1 MADAN
6 IVIFGNALGGGTI
19 AIPDN
24 NTTALE
30 IDSVDAEKYITLDTT
45 DDASKVVLLG
55 THTEADNESSGMVG
69 IREATPK
76 APLHIVGTG
85 GSTGMSIDPT
95 ANNSPTLFIENSS
108 NNSKDRCNVA
118 LNTDGA
124 NGSSIYLYKSDTRRL
139 LIEGTGSLASVSSE
153 TVPLKLTSSAG
164 SGQYIS
170 FTTGG
175 AERLKIDNSGAI
187 ATGGEA
193 TPLCAANGIHI
204 FESDTG
210 VTLSGA
216 DGADQLVIES
226 NESDGAGLTIL
237 TDTNRVGK
245 IHFSDEAPSG
255 KIEYSHSTNTMSFY
269 AFNNERLTIKS
280 GGFVGV
286 ADTAPTSMI
295 GVKGDLSLALSSGT
309 VSTSGSSTTLTGSS
323 TAFLTDFA
331 VGSAIKVGTVTTT
344 VTAIASDTS
353 LTLEDAI
360 DTGSTGTTCTRD
372 QPLLALKSGDGKTR
386 FQYDSL
392 GQLTLCDTA
401 QTNIIITD
409 GDVVTITGSQN
420 TIIGAEPATTI
431 TGGYNTRVGTRAG
444 KGNSSSSTT
453 IVGAQAGEGASAGT
467 EVTLFGYYSGN
478 AGPGSYC
485 TGIGPRALSGTQSGG
500 TYNTGLGYRAGDSIT
515 TGDRNLCLGADSD
528 AAATLAN
535 QIAIGYEAICNTAN
549 TAVIGDSSIV
559 LIRPGSNGNVELGNA
574 SFQFDDV
581 FTENVTDSSDER
593 VKEQIENTSLGLD
606 FINRLRPVSYKLK
619 DVEEEW
625 GTRTSKEINEDG
637 EEVEVSK
644 EILIQPAVS
653 HTRKHQ
659 GLIAQEVKAVL
670 DEIGVDAADFGGYV
684 DANISGGADKLALRY
699 RQFIGPL
706 IKAVQELTARIEV
719 LENGD

>member
-1 MADAN
+1 
-6 IVIFGNALGGGTI
+6 
-19 AIPDN
+19 
-24 NTTALE
+24 
-30 IDSVDAEKYITLDTT
+30 ITLDTT

-85 GSTGMSIDPT
+85 GSTGMSVDPT
-95 ANNSPTLFIENSS
+95 QNYSPTVFIENGS
-108 NNSKDRCNVA
+108 NNTKDRCLMI
-118 LNTDGA
+118 LNGDGGSGASIDLHHTD
-124 NGSSIYLYKSDTRRL
+124 SRRL
-139 LIEGTGSLASVSSE
+139 GFSGYGSAAAIFSDNG
-153 TVPLKLTSSAG
+153 VPLQISAV

-175 AERLKIDNSGAI
+175 SESIRIDNDGKVGIGEDTPLGAERGSVHVKTGDSSATSDDVHADADDLLVEGSGNAGI
-187 ATGGEA
+187 SILTPTNGKGCLYFVDANTGG
-193 TPLCAANGIHI
+193 TPDGIV
-204 FESDTG
+204 FDQGTG
-210 VTLSGA
+210 SLRFQVGNS
-216 DGADQLVIES
+216 E
-226 NESDGAGLTIL
+226 
-237 TDTNRVGK
+237 RVRFTG
-245 IHFSDEAPSG
+245 S
-255 KIEYSHSTNTMSFY
+255 
-269 AFNNERLTIKS
+269 
-280 GGFVGV
+280 GFVGV
-286 ADTAPTSMI
+286 GGTPSTAMLET
-295 GVKGDLSLALSSGT
+295 KGNLSEALSSGT

-331 VGSAIKVGTVTTT
+331 VGSAIKVGSVTTT

-360 DTGSTGTTCTRD
+360 NTGSTGTTCTRD
-372 QPLLALKSGDGKTR
+372 PSLLALQSGDGKTR
-386 FQYDSL
+386 FEFDSL

-625 GTRTSKEINEDG
+625 GTRTSKEI
-637 EEVEVSK
+637 
-644 EILIQPAVS
+644 
-653 HTRKHQ
+653 
-659 GLIAQEVKAVL
+659 
-670 DEIGVDAADFGGYV
+670 
-684 DANISGGADKLALRY
+684 
-699 RQFIGPL
+699 
-706 IKAVQELTARIEV
+706 
-719 LENGD
+719 